1 MTSLLVALIAAAECE
16 GCHEPEVTA
25 WAASR
30 HAVSAT
36 NSVYLAAVE
45 REPERRA
52 WCQTCHAPTGNAEL
66 GVSCQSCHSTPGRPD
81 VVRAS
86 REAPGS
92 PHPIR
97 VDPTLSTV
105 DACASC
111 HTFDFPGGGHRMQRT
126 VDEHR
131 SSGSVRSCQGC
142 HLAPA
147 VGHRMPGGH
156 DVEFVRR
163 ALSVSA
169 TAQEAEVVVTLK
181 AARVG
186 HRVPTGDPFRRLR
199 VSLCLDRSCSVSEAS
214 FELGRVI
221 APIGPT
227 WRIASDT
234 TLSSDETATFRL
246 RAPRARFVR
255 VTLHFG
261 AVGTEARIPV
271 EERALEVLTLPLSE
285 RAEEPSSRASSTMR
299 SRAWRTFERHD
310 DARDTQ

>member
-1 MTSLLVALIAAAECE
+1 MTGLLVALVAAAECE
-16 GCHEPEVTA
+16 GCHEQEATA
-25 WAASR
+25 WAVSR

-36 NSVYLAAVE
+36 NSIYLAALE

-52 WCQTCHAPTGNAEL
+52 WCQNCHAPTGNAEH
-66 GVSCQSCHSTPGRPD
+66 GVSCQSCHSTPGQPD
-81 VVRAS
+81 VVRAT
-86 REAPGS
+86 RESPTS

-97 VDPTLSTV
+97 VDPTLTTV

-111 HTFDFPGGGHRMQRT
+111 HTFDFPGGANRMQRT

-131 SSGSVRSCQGC
+131 SSDTAISCQGC

-147 VGHRMPGGH
+147 VGHRMPGAH
-156 DVEFVRR
+156 DAAFVRR

-169 TAQEAEVVVTLK
+169 APKDAEVVVTLK

-186 HRVPTGDPFRRLR
+186 HRVPTGDPFRRLK
-199 VSLCLDRSCSVSEAS
+199 VSLCVDRSCSAVEAS

-221 APIGPT
+221 VPVGPT

-234 TLSSDETATFRL
+234 TLASDETATFRV
-246 RAPRARFVR
+246 RAPRARFAR

-271 EERALEVLTLPLSE
+271 EDRSLEVLTVPISE
-285 RAEEPSSRASSTMR
+285 APGPDEVSA
-299 SRAWRTFERHD
+299 
-310 DARDTQ
+310 AR